1 MVNKCLACFAVHISE
16 SLSNYFIEVFILVL
30 HEHLQPVSFNISLC
44 IAEYLLY
51 RVEVGRIWAVV
62 HGNEPVELHL
72 LL

>member
-1 MVNKCLACFAVHISE
+1 MVNKSLACFAVHISK

-51 RVEVGRIWAVV
+51 RVEVWRIWGVL
-62 HGNEPVELHL
+62 HWNEPMELHL
-72 LL
+72 IL